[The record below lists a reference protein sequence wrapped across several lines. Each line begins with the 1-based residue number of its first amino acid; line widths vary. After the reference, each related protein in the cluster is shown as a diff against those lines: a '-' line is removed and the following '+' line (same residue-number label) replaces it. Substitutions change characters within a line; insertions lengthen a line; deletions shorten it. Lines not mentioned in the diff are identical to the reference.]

1 MTEEQVTKA
10 ILAFLIDNGWNI
22 VAYDFPQSGSGKMLR
37 PNDNI
42 SEKNKGG
49 LIPDIVAVKNGVCL
63 FFENKDRVV
72 ISDFQKVSSL
82 INDNQYTNDISAL
95 LAGHS
100 VIKIFYGVGFPSDK
114 WNKSAAANISLVDFI
129 VGVTADK
136 KTELLHNSHNIGF
149 YEG

>member
-10 ILAFLIDNGWNI
+10 ILASLIERGWVI
-22 VAYDFPQSGSGKMLR
+22 IAYDFPQSGSGKMLR

-49 LIPDIVAVKNGVCL
+49 LIPDIVTIKEGVCL

-72 ISDFQKVSSL
+72 INDFQKVSSL
-82 INDNQYTNDISAL
+82 IHDNQYTDDISTL

-100 VIKIFYGVGFPSDK
+100 VIKIFYGVGFPFDK
-114 WNKSAAANISLVDFI
+114 WNKNAVANTSLVDFI
-129 VGVTADK
+129 VGITSDRK
-136 KTELLHNSHNIGF
+136 MEFLHNPYGI
-149 YEG
+149 YI